1 VKPAKYFIFITAI
14 PVSGSSMSGFAA
26 RSPSSSSILRI
37 PIDSDHSFRS
47 NPIADSGVSDHLAG
61 VGVS

>member
-1 VKPAKYFIFITAI
+1 
-14 PVSGSSMSGFAA
+14 MSGFAA